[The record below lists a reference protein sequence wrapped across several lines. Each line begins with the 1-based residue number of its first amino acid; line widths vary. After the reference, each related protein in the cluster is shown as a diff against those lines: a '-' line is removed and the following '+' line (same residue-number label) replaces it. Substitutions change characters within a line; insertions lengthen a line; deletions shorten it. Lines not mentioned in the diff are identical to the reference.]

1 VAAIEH
7 ADDST
12 RGAECEIDDE
22 KVTHTGEATGG
33 DGEDE
38 KNGKSNQLELPHDYS
53 FILTCSILRFTAL
66 IDQIEKISLAV
77 KMCHERLGNLQSQ
90 AKERSELEREEDSCR
105 EAMRRWCV
113 RVRSTILVPSTPD
126 LAESGRP
133 STGGSMSPAM
143 LNAFREAE
151 YLGIAKL
158 PDVHQVA
165 NSFRCLA
172 WSALAMQT
180 LAKKPSLKD
189 VQSLVSRCH
198 SLSLPDE
205 KSVRMMKSMIQRTV
219 QWQLRASK
227 LLAPISGE
235 TRPFSMEL
243 LQNLQDTESEIPLEV
258 PEMQIV
264 SCSIQDKGKRHCLCG
279 GPNDGTFML
288 GCDKCGRWFHG
299 RCVDIS
305 KRIGRRLEKWL
316 CMPCEGKPDDSS
328 GRPPTSAVDLE
339 SNDEEDSTCS
349 IVNEIVPHAPV
360 VSKLWPPFGRL
371 GSSEAIA
378 ALGEECCM
386 ISDDI
391 GPLIPLTKSSESVA
405 TFPIQFAS
413 PWEVQP
419 RTDLSV
425 VTTLSSNP
433 LIARENGTLDLHPPI
448 FQHHN
453 FNGNNTWMAEPTHV
467 PSVHSMPTENAFANQ
482 DVSATTIIM
491 ET

>member
-1 VAAIEH
+1 V
-7 ADDST
+7 
-12 RGAECEIDDE
+12 
-22 KVTHTGEATGG
+22 
-33 DGEDE
+33 
-38 KNGKSNQLELPHDYS
+38 
-53 FILTCSILRFTAL
+53 L

-77 KMCHERLGNLQSQ
+77 KMCHERLGNLQCQ

-105 EAMRRWCV
+105 EAMCRWCV
-113 RVRSTILVPSTPD
+113 RIRSIILVPSTPD
-126 LAESGRP
+126 LTESSRP
-133 STGGSMSPAM
+133 SIDGSMSSAM
-143 LNAFREAE
+143 LNVFREAE

-180 LAKKPSLKD
+180 LARKPSLKD
-189 VQSLVSRCH
+189 VQGLVSRCH

-205 KSVRMMKSMIQRTV
+205 KSIRMMKSMVQRTI

-243 LQNLQDTESEIPLEV
+243 LRNLQDTESEIPLEV

-264 SCSIQDKGKRHCLCG
+264 SSSIHDKGKRHCLCG

-288 GCDKCGRWFHG
+288 GCDKCGGWFHG
-299 RCVDIS
+299 RCVNIS
-305 KRIGRRLEKWL
+305 KHIGRRLEKWL

-328 GRPPTSAVDLE
+328 SRPPTSTVALE

-349 IVNEIVPHAPV
+349 IISNDIVPHAPV
-360 VSKLWPPFGRL
+360 ISKLWPPFGQL
-371 GSSEAIA
+371 GSNEAIT

-391 GPLIPLTKSSESVA
+391 GPLIPPTKSSELV
-405 TFPIQFAS
+405 TTLPTQLAS
-413 PWEVQP
+413 PLEEQP
-419 RTDLSV
+419 CPDLSL
-425 VTTLSSNP
+425 VTTLSPNP
-433 LIARENGTLDLHPPI
+433 LIACENRALDLHPPI
-448 FQHHN
+448 FQHHS
-453 FNGNNTWMAEPTHV
+453 FNGNDTWMAETNHV

-482 DVSATTIIM
+482 DVAATTIIM